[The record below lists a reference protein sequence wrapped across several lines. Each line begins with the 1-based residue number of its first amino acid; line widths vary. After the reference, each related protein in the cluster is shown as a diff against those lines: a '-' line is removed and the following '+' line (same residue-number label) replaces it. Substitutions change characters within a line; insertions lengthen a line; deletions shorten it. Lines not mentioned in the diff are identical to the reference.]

1 MRFVRCDVARIGRI
15 PPHKRGAVAALAL
28 VVLGAACS
36 SDGDPTVQGV
46 STTSTRA
53 PSSTASIAAST
64 SATTATTAAPVFGPL
79 PADRAPGAVTTPA
92 GIVLPV
98 LGVEGDRFRVLTP
111 CAREAVVGGA
121 PITGA
126 HVVLDPGHGGE
137 ETGAAG
143 DLDGDGVAE
152 WAEKIPTMIV
162 AQKVKARLEAQGATV
177 VLTRTADYRISL
189 RTRAEI
195 ATRLEPLA
203 FVSIHFNGGPDGPFP
218 KPGSETYYQLAS
230 ADSKRLAGVLYEEIV
245 GSLTPYDVEWVADRD
260 AGAKYRPA
268 TDGGDYYGILRRSAG
283 VPAALAELAFIGNR
297 PEALLIAD
305 PAVQDVM
312 ADAVARAIVRYVRGE
327 PGSGFVEPY
336 PRTEPAGPGGGT
348 DDCVDPPL

>member
-1 MRFVRCDVARIGRI
+1 VER
-15 PPHKRGAVAALAL
+15 AATTTTTTSAPSTSE
-28 VVLGAACS
+28 AAE
-36 SDGDPTVQGV
+36 PA
-46 STTSTRA
+46 STT
-53 PSSTASIAAST
+53 P
-64 SATTATTAAPVFGPL
+64 TTAAPLFRPL
-79 PADRAPGAVTTPA
+79 DPGRPPGAVVTP
-92 GIVLPV
+92 GGLVLPV
-98 LGVEGDRFRVLTP
+98 LAIEDGRFRVLTP
-111 CAREAVVGGA
+111 CAREAVVAGT
-121 PITGA
+121 PIAGA

-162 AQKVKARLEAQGATV
+162 AQKVKERLEAHGATV
-177 VLTRTADYRISL
+177 VLTRTADYRIAL

-195 ATRLEPLA
+195 ANRLDPLA

-218 KPGSETYYQLAS
+218 RPGSETYYQIAS
-230 ADSKRLAGVLYEEIV
+230 KDSKRLAGVLYEEIV
-245 GSLTPYDVEWVADRD
+245 GALTPYDVAWVADRD

-268 TDGGDYYGILRRSAG
+268 ADGGDYYGILRRSAG

-305 PAVQDVM
+305 PAAQDVM
-312 ADAVARAIVRYVRGE
+312 ADAVTRAIVRFVRGE
-327 PGSGFVEPY
+327 GGSGYVEPY

-348 DDCVDPPL
+348 EDCVDPPL